1 MTQPTNVSAPV
12 AALAS
17 HGVSV
22 WLDDLSRELVRNGE
36 LATLV
41 ERGVVGVTS
50 NPTIFAAALAKGESY
65 DEQLRGLVADG
76 ADVDAAVT
84 AITTLDVQ
92 EACDVLRPVYDASDG
107 VDGRVSLEVEPGLAK
122 DTQGT
127 LEQARLLHRLVDRP
141 NLMVKIPAT
150 VEGLPAITGAL
161 ADGISVNVTLIF
173 SLDRYR
179 AVLNAWLDGLER
191 AAEAGKDLSSIG
203 SVASFFVSRVDVAI
217 DARLD
222 ALDNDEAA
230 ALRGRSAVAN
240 ARLAYQ
246 AYEEMLTSTRWRDL
260 ASAGA
265 HPQRPLWAS
274 TGVKDPAYPDTKY
287 VVELVA
293 PDTVNTMPGSTLS
306 AVADHAEV
314 EGDTVRGRY
323 ADASAV
329 LDDVERLGISYVEVV
344 ADLEREGVEKF
355 AKSWDELLQTVSGA
369 MDEVR
374 GGRQ

>member
-41 ERGVVGVTS
+41 DRGVVGVTS

-65 DEQLRGLVADG
+65 DEQLRSLVAEG
-76 ADVDAAVT
+76 ADVRAAVA

-92 EACDVLRPVYDASDG
+92 EACNVLRPVYDASNG

-122 DTQGT
+122 DTEGT

-179 AVLNAWLDGLER
+179 AVINAWLDGLER
-191 AAEAGKDLSSIG
+191 AAEAGKDLSTIE
-203 SVASFFVSRVDVAI
+203 SVASFFVSRVDAAV
-217 DARLD
+217 DAKLD
-222 ALDNDEAA
+222 AVGTDEVA
-230 ALRGRSAVAN
+230 ALRGKAAVAN

-246 AYEEMLTSTRWRDL
+246 AYEEMLASTRWRDL

-274 TGVKDPAYPDTKY
+274 TGVKDPSYPDTKY

-314 EGDTVRGRY
+314 HGDTVRGTY
-323 ADASAV
+323 AEASQA

-355 AKSWDELLQTVSGA
+355 AKSWDELLETVTGA

-374 GGRQ
+374 GGKA